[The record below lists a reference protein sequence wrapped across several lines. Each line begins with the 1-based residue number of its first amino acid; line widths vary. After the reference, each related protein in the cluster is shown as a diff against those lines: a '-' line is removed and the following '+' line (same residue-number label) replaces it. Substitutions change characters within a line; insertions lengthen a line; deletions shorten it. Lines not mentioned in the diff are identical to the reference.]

1 MAPKPGNTV
10 SISAIFKGYGGQ
22 GKKDLKDLGHSCKI
36 SKSSRNG
43 KHEKTSQHSLAVDF
57 SEKIKLSRVQIF
69 ENAAAS
75 LDSTHHILLEH
86 LASTSASSANFIE
99 EAKVFRDDLTKPL
112 AQEILQFRGPD
123 SKPTGTASLG
133 ERMKTFQK
141 RIAKEE
147 KELGILWKDW
157 AEVQQLIVAVGI
169 KMLESEAAAVL
180 AAQPSGKLGC
190 GSRKINTIEI
200 ANEVMTEKEKL
211 SQEIR
216 SWSAGSIEKMYASEK
231 EMDTRTQKQRQ
242 EFLIA
247 LGGDY

>member
-1 MAPKPGNTV
+1 
-10 SISAIFKGYGGQ
+10 
-22 GKKDLKDLGHSCKI
+22 
-36 SKSSRNG
+36 
-43 KHEKTSQHSLAVDF
+43 
-57 SEKIKLSRVQIF
+57 
-69 ENAAAS
+69 
-75 LDSTHHILLEH
+75 
-86 LASTSASSANFIE
+86 
-99 EAKVFRDDLTKPL
+99 
-112 AQEILQFRGPD
+112 
-123 SKPTGTASLG
+123 
-133 ERMKTFQK
+133 MKTFQK

-231 EMDTRTQKQRQ
+231 VRCLFA
-242 EFLIA
+242 FLFHTP
-247 LGGDY
+247 